1 MLLNN
6 LLQNIPKSNDEIF
19 ETILEN
25 RSIKIER
32 IISSGQISDEDFWY
46 DQEESEFVLVVQG
59 EAIVQF
65 EDKDVVLKVGDY
77 LNISAHTKHRVKYTS
92 TKEETIWLAIFYDG
106 K

>member
-32 IISSGQISDEDFWY
+32 IISSGQISDENFWY
-46 DQEESEFVLVVQG
+46 DQEESEFILVVQG
-59 EAIVQF
+59 EAIIEF
-65 EDKDVVLKVGDY
+65 EDKEVILKVGDY
-77 LNISAHTKHRVKYTS
+77 LNIPAHTKHRVKYTS
-92 TKEETIWLAIFYDG
+92 KSEETIWLAIFYDG